1 MGVNKVNLV
10 GRLGKDPDFHYVDKT
25 TTVSRLRVAV
35 KDCDYDANGD
45 KGKYTTWVN
54 VVVWNRL
61 AYVAKNRLYK
71 GAAVAVEGRVVNH
84 SYVDKNG
91 NKQYML
97 EVEASCLECLSGKK
111 SADTKSGESD
121 SNITKVE
128 LENVLG
134 SIEEKGTYE
143 TFGNIAIERS
153 PIELDE
159 PDAQGELSINDVE
172 MPKKRG
178 RKKKADTFPGYSI
191 R

>member
-10 GRLGKDPDFHYVDKT
+10 GRLGKDPDFHYVDKA

-71 GAAVAVEGRVVNH
+71 GAVVAVEGRVVNH
-84 SYVDKNG
+84 SYVNKNG

-97 EVEASCLECLSGKK
+97 EVEANSIECLSVKK
-111 SADTKSGESD
+111 TSATKETSSD
-121 SNITKVE
+121 ANIAKVE

-153 PIELDE
+153 PIEHDE
-159 PDAQGELSINDVE
+159 PDAQGELSINDVG

-178 RKKKADTFPGYSI
+178 RKKKTDTFPE
-191 R
+191 

>member
-1 MGVNKVNLV
+1 
-10 GRLGKDPDFHYVDKT
+10 
-25 TTVSRLRVAV
+25 
-35 KDCDYDANGD
+35 
-45 KGKYTTWVN
+45 
-54 VVVWNRL
+54 
-61 AYVAKNRLYK
+61 
-71 GAAVAVEGRVVNH
+71 
-84 SYVDKNG
+84 
-91 NKQYML
+91 ML

-178 RKKKADTFPGYSI
+178 RKKKADTFPE
-191 R
+191 

>member
-61 AYVAKNRLYK
+61 AFVAKNRLYK

-97 EVEASCLECLSGKK
+97 EVEASCIEFLSGKK
-111 SADTKSGESD
+111 STNTKSGESD

-134 SIEEKGTYE
+134 SIEEKGAYE

-153 PIELDE
+153 SIELDE
-159 PDAQGELSINDVE
+159 PDAQGELSINDIG

-178 RKKKADTFPGYSI
+178 RPKKTE
-191 R
+191 

>member
-25 TTVSRLRVAV
+25 TTVSHLRVAV

-61 AYVAKNRLYK
+61 AFVAKNRLYK

-97 EVEASCLECLSGKK
+97 KVEASCIEFLSGKK
-111 SADTKSGESD
+111 STDTKSGESD

-134 SIEEKGTYE
+134 SIEEKGAYE

-159 PDAQGELSINDVE
+159 SDAQGELSINDVG

-178 RKKKADTFPGYSI
+178 RPKKTE
-191 R
+191 

>member
-97 EVEASCLECLSGKK
+97 EVEASCIEFLSGKK
-111 SADTKSGESD
+111 STDTKSGESD

-134 SIEEKGTYE
+134 SIEEKGAYE

-159 PDAQGELSINDVE
+159 PDAQGELSINDVG

-178 RKKKADTFPGYSI
+178 RPKKTE
-191 R
+191 